1 MLCQVGELGMGTKG
15 ACQTC
20 AKGTGT
26 CADDETPTFLE
37 HILIYFYWKSAVM
50 VMVPSKP
57 TNRKPLD
64 LEEKRTTRPKYCG
77 PKKEC
82 PQNVSAWTTFLS
94 PQYFFRQQ

>member
-1 MLCQVGELGMGTKG
+1 MLCQVGELGMGTKV

-50 VMVPSKP
+50 VMVILRSKP
-57 TNRKPLD
+57 TNRKSLD
-64 LEEKRTTRPKYCG
+64 LIG
-77 PKKEC
+77 KKGT
-82 PQNVSAWTTFLS
+82 QH
-94 PQYFFRQQ
+94 